1 MQNGFLK
8 FALAV
13 LGLLFSYTVANGQ
26 SPEIALARADS
37 LFSAR
42 KYTQSLEVYTGL
54 FNQKTYSPAMLLRMA
69 FIEEGLS
76 RHAEAIYYLNLY
88 YNHTFDEAAL
98 RKIQDL
104 AAAHRFSGYD
114 QTDMD
119 RLATAWRRYGYTVTL
134 ALALF
139 ALACTVWLLLSAEKK
154 TIKTTPWIAQS
165 VVMVL
170 LLLHLNFPFQ
180 QKAIIHSD
188 TAYLM
193 SGPSAG
199 ASVVT
204 KINGGHRVTV
214 LGKHDVWVKI
224 KWESKEVFIRESNV
238 RPVEF

>member
-154 TIKTTPWIAQS
+154 TIKTTPWI
-165 VVMVL
+165 
-170 LLLHLNFPFQ
+170 PFQ